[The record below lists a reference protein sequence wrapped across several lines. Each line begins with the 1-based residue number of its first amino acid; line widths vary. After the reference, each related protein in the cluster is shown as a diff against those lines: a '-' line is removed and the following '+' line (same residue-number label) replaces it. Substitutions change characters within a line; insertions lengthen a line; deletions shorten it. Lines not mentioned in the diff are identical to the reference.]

1 MQPIRRWSKGNAEKF
16 NVLVNCFVSANLGVV
31 MDPGG
36 TSIVVGVERQDFDSS
51 RTTYNCGALG
61 QESLVEKWDGEQPT
75 CPRRQLPYLGT
86 ERILELPQ

>member
-36 TSIVVGVERQDFDSS
+36 TSLVVGVER
-51 RTTYNCGALG
+51 
-61 QESLVEKWDGEQPT
+61 W
-75 CPRRQLPYLGT
+75 
-86 ERILELPQ
+86 I